1 MSIPRRVLSL
11 ASLTLVASSLLI
23 TGPSSAAGPR
33 RGLVA
38 HYCFNTTTVSDC
50 SDTGNEGTATGSVS
64 LVPGVLGK
72 AARFGGY
79 QDLGYVRVPASASLA
94 FGNDFTI
101 SYWVRFDSFAGENA
115 YGQSVPY
122 ATQIAVAKSHDR
134 TGLFSYISASG
145 GASGPEAGSVGV
157 IDYGAG
163 ANFNAPIK
171 PQLGKWVHVTFSQRS
186 APERARL
193 YVDGKLVQTIEDGHY
208 DFSVAS
214 GQPLYLGAQAPLFG
228 GRLYTYPLTGALD
241 EVRIYNRELQPFE
254 IYLTVISDRLGI
266 RN

>member
-1 MSIPRRVLSL
+1 MSIPRRLLSL
-11 ASLTLVASSLLI
+11 ASLPLLSAALL
-23 TGPSSAAGPR
+23 TAGPTSAAGPT

-38 HYCFNTTTVSDC
+38 HYCFNATTASDC
-50 SDTGNEGTATGSVS
+50 SNAGNEGTATGSVS
-64 LVPGVLGK
+64 LVKGVVGK
-72 AARFGGY
+72 AAKFGGY
-79 QDLGYVRVPASASLA
+79 ENLGYVSVPASASLT

-101 SYWVRFDSFAGENA
+101 SYWVRLDSFAGEDA
-115 YGQSVPY
+115 FAQFVPY

-134 TGLFSYISASG
+134 TGLFSYIAP
-145 GASGPEAGSVGV
+145 GPVTGNIGV
-157 IDYGAG
+157 IDYGA
-163 ANFNAPIK
+163 AVNFSSPIT
-171 PQLGKWVHVTFSQRS
+171 PQLGKWQHVTFSQRS

-193 YVDGKLVQTIEDGHY
+193 YVDGQLRQTIENGHY

-228 GRLYTYPLTGALD
+228 ERTYRYPLAGALD

-254 IYLTVISDRLGI
+254 IVLTVLSDRLGI